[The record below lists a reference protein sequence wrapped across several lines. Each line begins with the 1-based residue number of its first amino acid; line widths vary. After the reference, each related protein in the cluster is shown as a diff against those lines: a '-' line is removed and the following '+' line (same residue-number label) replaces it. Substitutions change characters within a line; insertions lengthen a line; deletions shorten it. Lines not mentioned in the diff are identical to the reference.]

1 MNTSTIGFT
10 SVRSILAFLALF
22 LVGAH
27 SVFAAPPTTQE
38 ECQTLADQMNSD
50 RPTVFASSFSMQA
63 IWQMGSCGVPV
74 SNSSA
79 SNLESICASY
89 ESGVIQSQQMGSA
102 CVIGGGQGDQG
113 FMGQHQ
119 GMLDDFR
126 NGDGFA
132 TMGFGLD
139 TADMANDSFGQAMMQ
154 FGGDF
159 DVDPRAMSE
168 QAMGAMRGMMEGVV
182 GSLMGPNQRDVNGSL
197 SLTQQDIETEMS
209 SFMGQIGATMMKS
222 FPKSGPMA
230 MDSSDNFV
238 LGQFEPMI
246 SAMFDASGTMLSAP
260 FTYQD
265 LDSGGTRSWMAD
277 PISQPIAW
285 DASDNAGI
293 AFDFSDASDAM
304 NSFFGSNAIKMMID
318 ASDSFKSGV
327 DVHNI
332 FMSARAAALDASST
346 YRGKSLSGG
355 EAIEIDLAVFDASD
369 NLLDMGEGSG
379 NDLNGVQISIPVDET
394 TLQTAL
400 NMSGNVDDAAVQAA
414 IDNGT
419 LVVYTAPTFQ
429 DLELDQSVMAL
440 DASDVTFM
448 RDSSD
453 NLFFETLVSH
463 FSVFVPAIAGDA
475 TDSTGFV
482 IDATDDLIGGWQLT
496 TDASTTVAFGP
507 FNGLSTTQFQWV
519 EGTDT
524 LLGNFELLLAGS
536 IGDGSRGDDS
546 IKRIELSYTENGRQE
561 KEHLYLQD
569 PSDTLYL
576 AESYTD
582 GTDTFTV
589 WVMDDVSGSQS
600 DFSDTATVPEITS
613 VSLGNSVTVTT
624 DEVSSNNPTFL
635 TVASSD
641 FDFSNGSSNIFIMP
655 GQSAGDATNTSN
667 SAPDLSGGTTASD
680 SNPIYNSG
688 PIKMTGLDGFG
699 YGAFLI
705 DFTPTELAAT
715 QSSSTG
721 LFADPVKNHNSKIF
735 GMSAGPLGLGATSLS
750 SAGIPVDTPVT
761 FTVDLNGQT
770 PQAVM
775 IMGMGTPQV
784 TYEPNCTGTD
794 CMLTVT
800 ANTFS
805 NRNYGD
811 TDDASDSQL
820 LDSTI
825 GFSIITDSSLSTIN
839 DGAPLG
845 LVAQVD
851 HWVGDIYPLIP
862 GVGSLYPNNA
872 SGAVAG
878 DKGMATARCGTTI
891 FGPTAESRDITL
903 FMPAGSV
910 ASMLGL
916 DTAVTDAISLG
927 TVGDVIDDIST
938 YVDNVKDET
947 VQVKIAQN
955 FGRKGVQL
963 NLLDFQFASPKDIA
977 FGKRSTSSPSG
988 SYTTVTFDS
997 SDAVNQMDGAWIEDD
1012 SDQERLVFNSSA
1024 QTLTVYDA
1032 TGTLLES
1039 GTYRFVSAGDSIA
1052 GGVVSEDRIVVTK
1065 TDATGTVDFY
1075 LYDSTD
1081 SLDLVDYEMVSFTDA
1096 SDSSKKLIWWELLE
1110 EDSSD
1115 TGGTMPSSSPTI
1127 TITTP
1132 SVGNL
1137 TDLSPNSVVLS
1148 VAVTNFQ
1155 VGSLSDTTAD
1165 GHWHYTLDGGSEV
1178 MVFDIS
1184 PVTLSESTLTAGSH
1198 TLHVFLV
1205 DPSHNAHSSNASD
1218 TVTFTIVDNTPTGG
1232 NGNSGTAGVTWNLDS
1247 GWNLV
1252 GLSADAT
1259 DGFTTLMDAQEAD
1272 GDVVSVWHYNNAS
1285 DSWLFYLN
1293 GDASGTSTLTT
1304 MEAGNAYW
1312 IHVAENETMTVNFT
1326 EAAPGQI
1333 PAISAGWNM
1342 RAAINYTSD
1351 LSTYVSSEGVDAVWG
1366 WQDDFW
1372 QSYIAGTPQFLNF
1385 LQQMEMGKGYYL
1397 YKQ

>member
-1 MNTSTIGFT
+1 MVTNFPKELVSALETSWD
-10 SVRSILAFLALF
+10 A
-22 LVGAH
+22 
-27 SVFAAPPTTQE
+27 
-38 ECQTLADQMNSD
+38 
-50 RPTVFASSFSMQA
+50 
-63 IWQMGSCGVPV
+63 
-74 SNSSA
+74 NSSTCTISVISAMQQNTAATEGLATACGNIPSGA
-79 SNLESICASY
+79 SMVNGACEVQGGES
-89 ESGVIQSQQMGSA
+89 SA
-102 CVIGGGQGDQG
+102 GMPGPGMMDTFGG
-113 FMGQHQ
+113 FP
-119 GMLDDFR
+119 
-126 NGDGFA
+126 
-132 TMGFGLD
+132 TGFGLD
-139 TADMANDSFGQAMMQ
+139 TSDMANDTFGRAMMQ
-154 FGGDF
+154 LGGDF
-159 DVDPRAMSE
+159 DVDPRAMSD
-168 QAMGAMRGMMEGVV
+168 QAMGAMRGMMQGVQGV
-182 GSLMGPNQRDVNGSL
+182 MDVASRDASGSMQLNFAS
-197 SLTQQDIETEMS
+197 IESQMS
-209 SFMGQIGATMMKS
+209 DFMTQIGADTMKS
-222 FPKSGPMA
+222 FSKSGGMA
-230 MDSSDNFV
+230 TSSIDN
-238 LGQFEPMI
+238 LQLDQFEPMI

-265 LDSGGTRSWMAD
+265 LDSSGTRSWMAD

-624 DEVSSNNPTFL
+624 DGVSSNNPTIL

-705 DFTPTELAAT
+705 DFTPMELAET

-938 YVDNVKDET
+938 YVDNVKDEA

-1165 GHWHYTLDGGSEV
+1165 GHWHYTLDGGSED
-1178 MVFDIS
+1178 MVFDMS

-1232 NGNSGTAGVTWNLDS
+1232 NGDSGTAGVTWNLDS